1 MIKIYS
7 IKEIIEA
14 SNTIFDRSKKKK
26 LLKSNKSTNINKQ
39 EIFRNESPLLLK
51 DEVVFK
57 KKNNST
63 KENKIK
69 INNKEDGVLYYP
81 NNTSDQINILYK
93 KLDKKIKKNT
103 LKLIFDL
110 EKDLNFFKDK
120 TRSLSE
126 SNNNLIDQ
134 KKILKNE
141 IYIISKNLNDKL
153 QNLTKQNLILINE
166 KKIFK
171 EKFKQ
176 SLKSLKNSK
185 EELSLLNENKIQLE
199 KKIQKLISQNQ
210 FKDKKIYDINK
221 IKDKN
226 EFYKEENLRISNELH
241 ETRKKLDIMKQEVNK
256 FQAQKTNMIK
266 KINSINN
273 EIKDS
278 NIMTNV
284 FAKTISPEKIDIID
298 HNIDKKNKLDLDQE
312 ILKIFKITK

>member
-134 KKILKNE
+134 KKILKDE